1 VPASISGCRLPD
13 ATIRLVIADDHAVV
27 LKGLE
32 SLLTLEPDLAVLA
45 TCADGK
51 ATLDAVRQHHPD
63 VLLLDLMMPGLDGL
77 GVLRA
82 LKTERKPPRVVLLTA
97 NIEDQEVLDAM
108 ELGVAGVFLKEM
120 PPHLLVQCIRKVHAG
135 EQWIET
141 QSVTRAVGRL
151 LQRQSSEREMAR
163 ILTPR
168 ELEIVRMV
176 AQGQRTS
183 AIASTLNVSQGT
195 VKTHLHN
202 IYDKLNLDGRVALTV
217 FAREKGLV

>member
-1 VPASISGCRLPD
+1 M
-13 ATIRLVIADDHAVV
+13 IRVVIADDHAIV
-27 LKGLE
+27 LRGLE
-32 SLLTLEPDLAVLA
+32 SLLALEADLAIVA
-45 TCADGK
+45 TCVDGK

-82 LKTERKPPRVVLLTA
+82 LKTDRKPPRVVLLTA
-97 NIEDQEVLDAM
+97 NIEDQDVLDAM

-120 PPHLLVQCIRKVHAG
+120 PPHLLPQCIRKVHAG

-151 LQRQSSEREMAR
+151 LQRQTSEREIAR

-176 AQGQRTS
+176 AQGQRTG
-183 AIASTLNVSQGT
+183 AIASQLNVSQGT

-202 IYDKLNLDGRVALTV
+202 IYDKLQLDGRVALTL

>member
-1 VPASISGCRLPD
+1 MPD
-13 ATIRLVIADDHAVV
+13 TAIRLVIADDHAIV
-27 LKGLE
+27 LKGLQ
-32 SLLTLEPDLAVLA
+32 SLLELEADFAVVE
-45 TCADGK
+45 TCTSGD
-51 ATLDAVRQHHPD
+51 ATLDAVRRHHPD
-63 VLLLDLMMPGLDGL
+63 VLLLDLLMPGLDGL

-82 LKTERKPPRVVLLTA
+82 LKTEPEPPRVVLLTA
-97 NIEDQEVLDAM
+97 SIEDQEVLDAM

-120 PPHLLVQCIRKVHAG
+120 PPHLLLQCIRKVHAG

-151 LQRQSSEREMAR
+151 LQRQTSEREIAR

-168 ELEIVRMV
+168 ELEILRMV
-176 AQGQRTS
+176 AQGQRTG
-183 AIASTLNVSQGT
+183 AIANQLNVSQGT

>member
-1 VPASISGCRLPD
+1 MLTGRMVNGVKA
-13 ATIRLVIADDHAVV
+13 AIRLVIADDHATV

-32 SLLTLEPDLAVLA
+32 SLLTLEPDMVVVA
-45 TCADGK
+45 TCVDGT
-51 ATLDAVRQHHPD
+51 ATLAAVRRHHPD
-63 VLLLDLMMPGLDGL
+63 VLLLDLSMPGLDGL
-77 GVLRA
+77 GVLRTLNA
-82 LKTERKPPRVVLLTA
+82 EPTPPRVIILTA
-97 NIEDQEVLDAM
+97 NIEEHDVLAAM

-120 PPHLLVQCIRKVHAG
+120 PPHLLPQCIRKVHAG

-151 LQRQSSEREMAR
+151 LQRQTSEREIAR

-176 AQGQRTS
+176 AQGQRTG
-183 AIASTLNVSQGT
+183 AIATQLHVSQGT

-202 IYDKLNLDGRVALTV
+202 IYEKLDLDGRGALTA

>member
-1 VPASISGCRLPD
+1 MAPD
-13 ATIRLVIADDHAVV
+13 AAIRLVIADDHAVV

-32 SLLTLEPDLAVLA
+32 SLLTLEPDITVVA
-45 TCADGK
+45 TCVEGK
-51 ATLDAVRQHHPD
+51 ATLDAVRRHHPD
-63 VLLLDLMMPGLDGL
+63 VLLLDLLMPGLDGL

-82 LKTERKPPRVVLLTA
+82 LKKEPEPPRVILLTA
-97 NIEDQEVLDAM
+97 DIDDQDVLDAM
-108 ELGVAGVFLKEM
+108 ELGVGGVFLKEM
-120 PPHLLVQCIRKVHAG
+120 PPHLLPECIRKVHAG

-151 LQRQSSEREMAR
+151 LQRQTSEREMAR

-176 AQGQRTS
+176 AQGQRTG
-183 AIASTLNVSQGT
+183 AIASQLNVSQGT

-202 IYDKLNLDGRVALTV
+202 IYEKLNLDGRNALTV

>member
-1 VPASISGCRLPD
+1 LADTV
-13 ATIRLVIADDHAVV
+13 IRLVIADDHAVV

-45 TCADGK
+45 TCTDGE
-51 ATLDAVRQHHPD
+51 ATLEAVRKHHPD
-63 VLLLDLMMPGLDGL
+63 ILLLDLLMPRLDGL

-97 NIEDQEVLDAM
+97 NIEDQDVLDAM

-120 PPHLLVQCIRKVHAG
+120 PPHLLLQCIRKVHAG
-135 EQWIET
+135 SQWIET

-151 LQRQSSEREMAR
+151 LQRQTSEREIAR

-168 ELEIVRMV
+168 ELEIVRMA

-183 AIASTLNVSQGT
+183 AIASQLNVSQGT

-202 IYDKLNLDGRVALTV
+202 IYDKLKLDGRVALTV